1 MLVTQQ
7 ERLREQV
14 NDLVEKLGPG
24 RSSLIPILQDVKR
37 RYHGLDS
44 DAMQIVA
51 DQLDIH
57 PVEVYSVATFYAF
70 LRPRKQG
77 EHVIRLCSTISCELA
92 GKEAIATELEREL
105 GILFGET
112 TADGRFTLEWTACM
126 GTCDQGPALL
136 VNETLHT
143 RLTPA
148 SLRAIVAE
156 LRESARGQAAE
167 SKEDYLV

>member
-51 DQLDIH
+51 DLLDIH

-70 LRPRKQG
+70 LNPAAEGQF
-77 EHVIRLCSTISCELA
+77 VVRLCRTVSCDLA
-92 GKEAIATELEREL
+92 GKDAIARQLESELDVA
-105 GILFGET
+105 FGET
-112 TADGRFTLEWTACM
+112 SKDGRFTLDWANCM
-126 GTCDQGPALL
+126 GMCDQGPALL
-136 VNETLHT
+136 VNDRVYTRVTPETV
-143 RLTPA
+143 RE
-148 SLRAIVAE
+148 IVAE
-156 LRESARGQAAE
+156 CRAAHDGHAAE
-167 SKEDYLV
+167 RKEGYLV

>member
-14 NDLVEKLGPG
+14 NDLVERLGPG

-57 PVEVYSVATFYAF
+57 PVEVYGVATFYAF

-77 EHVIRLCSTISCELA
+77 EHVIRLCNTISCDLA
-92 GKEAIATELEREL
+92 GKEAIARELEREL
-105 GILFGET
+105 GIVFGET
-112 TADGRFTLEWTACM
+112 TPDGRFTLEWTACM
-126 GTCDQGPALL
+126 GMCDQGPALL
-136 VNETLHT
+136 VNESLHP
-143 RLTPA
+143 RVTPA
-148 SLRAIVAE
+148 SARAIVAE
-156 LRESARGQAAE
+156 LRDSTAAR
-167 SKEDYLV
+167 KEDYLV